1 MCIRDSAYPLVTP
14 YMGSTLGLK
23 AFIAAVLGGI
33 GSVPGAM
40 LGGFL
45 LGIAETLAKG
55 YISSVVADAIVF
67 GILILVLLIRPAG
80 LLGRN
85 VKEKV

>member
-1 MCIRDSAYPLVTP
+1 
-14 YMGSTLGLK
+14 
-23 AFIAAVLGGI
+23 
-33 GSVPGAM
+33 M